1 MPDELVRKNVCIHGH
16 RTSLRL
22 ESEILDAIDE
32 ICQLEDVTVHE
43 LCTLI
48 ELRRTGANWTSALR
62 AFIVSYFREA
72 ATSDGHIKAGH
83 DYMSKEIA
91 IPSQPPTPQTAA
103 GIPARPPVVDTL

>member
-1 MPDELVRKNVCIHGH
+1 MTDELVRKNVCIHGH

-22 ESEILDAIDE
+22 ESEIWDAIDE

-48 ELRRTGANWTSALR
+48 ELRRTGANRTSALR

-72 ATSDGHIKAGH
+72 ATRDGHIQVGH
-83 DYMSKEIA
+83 GHMSKEIA
-91 IPSQPPTPQTAA
+91 LPSQPRTPQTAA
-103 GIPARPPVVDTL
+103 GVPARQ